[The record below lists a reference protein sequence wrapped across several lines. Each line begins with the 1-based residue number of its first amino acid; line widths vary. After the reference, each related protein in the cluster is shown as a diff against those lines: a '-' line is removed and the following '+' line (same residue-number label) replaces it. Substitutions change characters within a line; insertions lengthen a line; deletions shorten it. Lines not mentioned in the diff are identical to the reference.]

1 MTGTASSSVFV
12 GVDGGQSQLRLRIAG
27 RSETRVVAGVGHGDD
42 VSQRVRDAIAQVAE
56 AAELPS
62 CARLVAG
69 LTAVP
74 SDPAVADALAEE
86 LTRVLSADEVLI
98 FDDTVTAHSA
108 AFAGGSGIVL
118 VVGTGVACLATD
130 AARGVIHR
138 TSGSGYLIGD
148 EGGAYW
154 IGRHGV
160 AQAIK
165 AHDGRGPATALLDAA
180 VVHFGCEPS
189 MLADHIHNNPRAVS
203 SIAEFAVAVVSAA
216 DSGDLLA
223 REILHRAADELAS
236 CVHSCVHVL
245 PESRVGGV
253 ALMGRLLTE
262 STSFA
267 SLVTTAISEQV
278 SGIST
283 RVEMRTPLDGAIML
297 AEAEDLGIYAQVLIS
312 AAAAGDLPQRPRGSA
327 AAGYLAAAKATLAE
341 AAIDELSPITGAA
354 EQIAARLIDGGMIH
368 TFGSGHSHMLAE
380 ELFYR
385 AGGLARVDPILV
397 DDLMLH
403 VSASESTHIE
413 RQPGLASELLL
424 AHPMRPQDVL
434 IVASN
439 SGGNSVSIELAQ
451 RARDA
456 GVLVVALTSLTHASS
471 AQARSTAGPRLH
483 EIAQVVLDNHG
494 VVGDAALPI
503 QGIDRRVGATSTVV
517 GAALLQALAAEVV
530 ACMIDKGVEPEVFA
544 SSNTAGGDDINRVL
558 LERYRNQVK
567 SL

>member
-1 MTGTASSSVFV
+1 MTEKVAPAVFV

-27 RSETRVVAGVGHGDD
+27 DDEIHVVPGVGHGDD
-42 VSQRVRDAIAQVAE
+42 VSRRLCDAIRQ
-56 AAELPS
+56 AANAANLTS
-62 CARLVAG
+62 CTRLVAG
-69 LTAVP
+69 LTALP
-74 SDPAVADALAEE
+74 SDPAGVAALSGDLA
-86 LTRVLSADEVLI
+86 RMFDADEVLI

-108 AFAGGSGIVL
+108 AFAGGSGIAL

-130 AARGVIHR
+130 SVRGLIHR
-138 TSGSGYLIGD
+138 TSGSGFLIGD

-160 AQAIK
+160 AAAIK
-165 AHDGRGPATALLDAA
+165 AYDGRGAATLLLDAA
-180 VVHFGCEPS
+180 VIHFGCEPS
-189 MLADHIHNNPRAVS
+189 MLADHIHNSPRAVS

-216 DSGDLLA
+216 DAGDESAEQVLRQA
-223 REILHRAADELAS
+223 TAELAMCVQS
-236 CVHSCVHVL
+236 CVSVL
-245 PESRVGGV
+245 AESKVGGV

-262 STSFA
+262 SASFA
-267 SLVTTAISEQV
+267 ALVSARIAELEPDLSVRIE
-278 SGIST
+278 S
-283 RVEMRTPLDGAIML
+283 RTPLDGAL
-297 AEAEDLGIYAQVLIS
+297 ALAGSADIGIYRQALMSSSSGGVVNRIPG
-312 AAAAGDLPQRPRGSA
+312 AAATA
-327 AAGYLAAAKATLAE
+327 YLGAAKATLGE
-341 AAIDELSPITGAA
+341 AAASEVTTIADVA
-354 EQIAARLIDGGMIH
+354 EQIATRLIDGGMIH

-397 DDLMLH
+397 DELMLH

-413 RQPGLASELLL
+413 RQPGLASELLR
-424 AHPMRPQDVL
+424 AHPMKSQDVL

-451 RARDA
+451 RAHDH
-456 GVLVVALTSLTHASS
+456 GVLVVALTSLTHARS
-471 AQARSTAGPRLH
+471 AQARSNAGPRLH
-483 EIAQVVLDNHG
+483 EIADVVLDNHG

-503 QGIDRRVGATSTVV
+503 TGIDCRVGATSTVV
-517 GAALLQALAAEVV
+517 GAALLQALAAEIV

-558 LERYRNQVK
+558 LDRYRNQVK